1 MKISKMEAACLVTHN
16 EDVLKEK
23 SIKCRLKPQ
32 AGEDQ
37 MIVGRI
43 YLPEESPSSTGQDG
57 R

>member
-1 MKISKMEAACLVTHN
+1 MFAIYN
-16 EDVLKEK
+16 EHILKEK
-23 SIKCRLKPQ
+23 LIKCRLKIQ

-37 MIVGRI
+37 MIAGRI

>member
-1 MKISKMEAACLVTHN
+1 MKLVHYK
-16 EDVLKEK
+16 EDILKEK
-23 SIKCRLKPQ
+23 SIKCKLKTQ

>member
-1 MKISKMEAACLVTHN
+1 MKLVHYN
-16 EDVLKEK
+16 EDILKEK
-23 SIKCRLKPQ
+23 SIKCKLKIQ

>member
-1 MKISKMEAACLVTHN
+1 LKNTASRLNFYKEQ
-16 EDVLKEK
+16 VLKEK
-23 SIKCRLKPQ
+23 SIKCKQKIQ

-37 MIVGRI
+37 MIACRI

>member
-1 MKISKMEAACLVTHN
+1 MFVKMKLVHVS

-23 SIKCRLKPQ
+23 SIKCTLNPQ

>member
-1 MKISKMEAACLVTHN
+1 MKLVIYQ
-16 EDVLKEK
+16 EDNLKEK
-23 SIKCRLKPQ
+23 SIKCKAKTQ